1 MDESSAAVQKG
12 KAVSSLQKN
21 LCFRKQRGIALLLSF
36 VVLILAAGYVLTSY
50 LSPTSVKLARDKEY
64 ADILQLARETV
75 VAFAVSTSGAGERP
89 GNLPAP
95 DVVADSAA
103 TKNYNGDSE
112 LGCFDQSK
120 PGGLP
125 LIIDHINVRCLG
137 RLPWRTFKLSGQAF
151 SENDATGTMPWYALS
166 ANLAFQKCLEYLN
179 SDILAFSYTGFIC
192 PVDDMRPPTSL
203 PYPWLTVR
211 DARGAVLSNR
221 VAVVIIVPGPALN
234 GQTRPPSPNL
244 AGPNQYLDTVTVTV
258 TTVTAD
264 CPGPPCTFTFSNA
277 DLDNDF
283 IQADPGPTFN
293 DRLIYITIDELM
305 AKIEDRAGQEIRA
318 AVQRFHDQY
327 GSYPW
332 LAPHGDPSVSANYA
346 AAIGARVG
354 LIPFHEIGEEFTTD
368 FSWRI
373 TGGTLDTSGTVDA
386 NALRNNTLN
395 LVVSNGKCVWTN
407 MKAVNCTGEIL
418 NPEPVTKP
426 TVAKRE
432 VQIEYPTSWTNPVAT
447 PFPAT
452 ATTFTTRQVARPA
465 GSFAACLTTSL
476 IRCVIVHDYNAAG
489 VLIGDGSLRAG
500 SGSLTTSG
508 IRLYPEF
515 PEWVTDN
522 HWHEFA
528 LGAIGPGWVAG
539 GGAACPCLSTN
550 LDGNPERSDVKF
562 LVMMAGG
569 LLAGQIR
576 PSASA
581 NDYFDSANNRAIAT
595 GLIFDR
601 QSAASVSFNDR
612 LYY

>member
-1 MDESSAAVQKG
+1 MDESSSAIQKG
-12 KAVSSLQKN
+12 KAISSFQKN
-21 LCFRKQRGIALLLSF
+21 LSFRKQRGIALLLSF

-137 RLPWRTFKLSGQAF
+137 RLPWRTFRLSGQAF

-179 SDILAFSYTGFIC
+179 SDILTFSYTGFIC
-192 PVDDMRPPTSL
+192 PVVDMSLPTSL

-221 VAVVIIVPGPALN
+221 VAVVIFVPGPALN

-244 AGPNQYLDTVTVTV
+244 AGPNQYLDTVSVTV

-283 IQADPGPTFN
+283 IQADPSATFN

-305 AKIEDRAGQEIRA
+305 AKIEQRAGQEIRA

-327 GSYPW
+327 ESYPW
-332 LAPHGDPSVSANYA
+332 LAPHGNPSVAANYA
-346 AAIGARVG
+346 ATIGTRVG
-354 LIPFHEIGEEFTTD
+354 LIPFHKIGQEFTTD

-373 TGGTLDTSGTVDA
+373 TGGTLETSSTVDA
-386 NALRNNTLN
+386 NALRNILN
-395 LVVSNGKCVWTN
+395 LVVSNGKCIWRN
-407 MKAVNCTGEIL
+407 MKTVNCSGNIL
-418 NPEPVTKP
+418 NPVPG
-426 TVAKRE
+426 VARRE
-432 VQIEYPTSWTNPVAT
+432 VQIEYPTRWTNPVAT

-465 GSFAACLTTSL
+465 GGSFAACLTTSL

-489 VLIGDGSLRAG
+489 VKIGEGSLRSG
-500 SGSLTTSG
+500 TGSLTTSR
-508 IRLYPEF
+508 IRLYPEL

-539 GGAACPCLSTN
+539 GGAACPCLSIN
-550 LDGNPERSDVKF
+550 LDGSPTRSDVKF

-569 LLAGQIR
+569 LLAGQTR
-576 PSASA
+576 PSASV
-581 NDYFDSANNRAIAT
+581 NDYFDSANNRDIAT
-595 GLIFDR
+595 GLIFDQ
-601 QSAASVSFNDR
+601 QSAASISFNDQ
-612 LYY
+612 LHY

>member
-1 MDESSAAVQKG
+1 M
-12 KAVSSLQKN
+12 QKN
-21 LCFRKQRGIALLLSF
+21 LSFRKQRGIALLLSF

-137 RLPWRTFKLSGQAF
+137 RLPWRTFGLSGQAF

-179 SDILAFSYTGFIC
+179 SDILSFSYTGFIC
-192 PVDDMRPPTSL
+192 PVDDGLPPTSL

-221 VAVVIIVPGPALN
+221 VAVVIFVPGPALN

-244 AGPNQYLDTVTVTV
+244 AGPNQYLDTVSVTV

-264 CPGPPCTFTFSNA
+264 CPGPPCTFIFSNA

-283 IQADPGPTFN
+283 IQADPSPTFN

-305 AKIEDRAGQEIRA
+305 AKIEQRAGQEIRA
-318 AVQRFHDQY
+318 SVERFRDQF
-327 GSYPW
+327 GTFPW
-332 LAPHGDPSVSANYA
+332 LAPHGNPSVAANYA
-346 AAIGARVG
+346 ATIGTRVG
-354 LIPFHEIGEEFTTD
+354 LIPFHKIGQAFVTD

-373 TGGTLDTSGTVDA
+373 ISVTLDATGTVTKA
-386 NALRNNTLN
+386 ALRNSSPN
-395 LVVSNGKCVWTN
+395 LVVRDGTCIWTN
-407 MKAVNCTGEIL
+407 MKTVNCSGNIF
-418 NPEPVTKP
+418 NPVPG
-426 TVAKRE
+426 VAKRV
-432 VQIEYPTSWTNPVAT
+432 VQIEYPSGWTNLTAT
-447 PFPAT
+447 PVLAT
-452 ATTFTTRQVARPA
+452 ATTFTTRQVTRPN

-476 IRCVIVHDYNAAG
+476 IHCVIVRDYDAAG
-489 VLIGDGSLRAG
+489 GLIGDGSLRAG
-500 SGSLTTSG
+500 NGSLITSG

-522 HWHEFA
+522 HWHELA
-528 LGAIGPGWVAG
+528 LGVIGPGWVAG
-539 GGAACPCLSTN
+539 GGSACPCLSIN
-550 LDGNPERSDVKF
+550 LDGSPTRSDVKF

-569 LLAGQIR
+569 LLADKTR
-576 PSASA
+576 PSA
-581 NDYFDSANNRAIAT
+581 NVNYYFDSANNRDIAT

-601 QSAASVSFNDR
+601 QSAASVSFNDQ

>member
-1 MDESSAAVQKG
+1 MGKSPPAVQKG
-12 KAVSSLQKN
+12 KAVSSFHTYPSL
-21 LCFRKQRGIALLLSF
+21 LSQRGIALLLTF

-50 LSPTSVKLARDKEY
+50 LSPASIKLAQDKQYVSILNVARD
-64 ADILQLARETV
+64 AVIAATV
-75 VAFAVSTSGAGERP
+75 SVSGAAERP
-89 GNLPAP
+89 GNMPRP

-103 TKNYNGDSE
+103 TKNYNGDAE
-112 LGCFDQSK
+112 TGCFDQSK

-125 LIIDHINVRCLG
+125 LIIDHANVRCLG
-137 RLPWRTFKLSGQAF
+137 RLPWRTLGLSGESF
-151 SENDATGTMPWYALS
+151 SENDAPGQMPWYAVS
-166 ANLAFQKCLEYLN
+166 GNLAFQLCLEHLN
-179 SDILAFSYTGFIC
+179 SDIIAFTYAGYIC
-192 PVDDMRPPTSL
+192 PAPTSL

-211 DARGAVLSNR
+211 DARGSVLSNR
-221 VAVVIIVPGPALN
+221 VAAVIIVPGPALN
-234 GQTRPPSPNL
+234 GQSRPPAPNL
-244 AGPNQYLDTVTVTV
+244 AGPNQYLDTATVTV
-258 TTVTAD
+258 TSVTAD
-264 CPGPPCTFTFSNA
+264 CPAPPCTFTFSNA

-283 IQADPGPTFN
+283 IQADPSATFN

-318 AVQRFHDQY
+318 SVQRFHDQY

-332 LAPHGDPSVSANYA
+332 LAPHGDPTVAANYA
-346 AAIGARVG
+346 AVVGTRVG
-354 LIPFHEIGEEFTTD
+354 LIPFHKIGQEFATD

-373 TGGTLDTSGTVDA
+373 TGGPPDTSGTVDA
-386 NALRNNTLN
+386 NAVRNTPLN

-407 MKAVNCTGEIL
+407 MKTVNCTGEIL
-418 NPEPVTKP
+418 NPQPG
-426 TVAKRE
+426 VAKRV
-432 VQIEYPTSWTNPVAT
+432 VQIEYPAGWTNPVAT
-447 PFPAT
+447 PFAAT
-452 ATTFTTRQVARPA
+452 ATTFTTRQVVRPA

-476 IRCVIVHDYNAAG
+476 IRCVIVRDYDAAG
-489 VLIGDGSLRAG
+489 GLIGDGSLRAG
-500 SGSLTTSG
+500 SGSLITSG

-581 NDYFDSANNRAIAT
+581 NDYFDSANNRDVAT
-595 GLIFDR
+595 GLTFDR
-601 QSAASVSFNDR
+601 QSAATSSFNDR

>member
-1 MDESSAAVQKG
+1 M
-12 KAVSSLQKN
+12 QKN
-21 LCFRKQRGIALLLSF
+21 LSFRKQRGIALLLSF

-64 ADILQLARETV
+64 AEILNSARDTLIS
-75 VAFAVSTSGAGERP
+75 AAVSASGVAEGP
-89 GNLPAP
+89 GNLSAP
-95 DVVADSAA
+95 DVVADTAA
-103 TKNYNGDSE
+103 TKNYNGHSE
-112 LGCFDQSK
+112 TGCFDQSK
-120 PGGLP
+120 PNGLP
-125 LIIDHINVRCLG
+125 LTTSGANVRCLG
-137 RLPWRTFKLSGQAF
+137 RLPWRTFGLSSPSSG
-151 SENDATGTMPWYALS
+151 ENDVIGTMPWYAVS
-166 ANLAFQKCLEYLN
+166 GNLAFQACLEYFN
-179 SDILAFSYTGFIC
+179 SEILAFSYTGSTC
-192 PVDDMRPPTSL
+192 PAATSL
-203 PYPWLTVR
+203 PFPGLTVR
-211 DARGAVLSNR
+211 DGRGVVLSNR
-221 VAVVIIVPGPALN
+221 VAAVIIVPGPAIN
-234 GQTRPPSPNL
+234 SQSRPPPPNL
-244 AGPNQYLDTVTVTV
+244 AGPNQYLDAATVTI

-318 AVQRFHDQY
+318 SVQRFHDLIVPVT
-327 GSYPW
+327 YPW
-332 LAPHGDPSVSANYA
+332 LAPYANPSVPANYT
-346 AAIGARVG
+346 AAIGTRVG
-354 LIPFHEIGEEFTTD
+354 LIPFHKIGQEFTTD

-386 NALRNNTLN
+386 DALRNILN
-395 LVVSNGKCVWTN
+395 LVVSNGKCVWRN

-418 NPEPVTKP
+418 NPVPG
-426 TVAKRE
+426 VARRE
-432 VQIEYPTSWTNPVAT
+432 VQIEYPTSWTNVVASSL
-447 PFPAT
+447 PAT
-452 ATTFTTRQVARPA
+452 ATKFTTRQVERPA
-465 GSFAACLTTSL
+465 GRSFAACLTTSL
-476 IRCVIVHDYNAAG
+476 IRCVIVRDYNAAG
-489 VLIGDGSLRAG
+489 GLIGDGSLRTG

-569 LLAGQIR
+569 LLAGQNR

-581 NDYFDSANNRAIAT
+581 NNYFDSTNNLAIAT
-595 GLIFDR
+595 GLTFDR
-601 QSAASVSFNDR
+601 QSEASVSFNDQ